1 MIEEGVIDEPATSG
15 RPPAQPCP
23 GCGLITEPA
32 EGPTHPYMGASP
44 GCWAAFGALMLQP
57 FGAAASGQLLGDA
70 YAVQHPGVPERRA
83 VQSVCVHLI
92 LLCATLERGWPP
104 ERAVQLRRRA
114 IDKLADRWR
123 WLDPQL
129 PLGTLTIASLSE
141 AADADDRG
149 QRLQAWAEDVWAAYQ
164 PHHAGVRRWVDTLLT

>member
-1 MIEEGVIDEPATSG
+1 ML
-15 RPPAQPCP
+15 RPPVSSWVTRTPSNSLGCQSGGPCNR
-23 GCGLITEPA
+23 C
-32 EGPTHPYMGASP
+32 
-44 GCWAAFGALMLQP
+44 
-57 FGAAASGQLLGDA
+57 
-70 YAVQHPGVPERRA
+70 
-83 VQSVCVHLI
+83 VCTLI

-149 QRLQAWAEDVWAAYQ
+149 QRLQAWAQDVWTAYQ